1 MGVGALTHEYEMGA
15 LRRRYVTK
23 THTCASECINQ
34 KSAGLFDGF
43 VDCRHSWGRGE
54 EKTISPPPLSLF
66 MRKVSVSVV
75 NMPKKRTS
83 DTTAYRTYS
92 LTRYESF
99 WTKTHYL

>member
-23 THTCASECINQ
+23 TLTCASECINQ

-54 EKTISPPPLSLF
+54 EKTISPPPQSVVGTGGRGKRLCSVF
-66 MRKVSVSVV
+66 AIYAQSVSFRGKYAKEK
-75 NMPKKRTS
+75 N
-83 DTTAYRTYS
+83 
-92 LTRYESF
+92 E
-99 WTKTHYL
+99 